1 MGGQVNSTTSI
12 TGGSFGMQSEDAV
25 NSEPANTL
33 ADKKESNN
41 LFGTKSVQPADATK
55 VFEPRK
61 SAALHL

>member
-1 MGGQVNSTTSI
+1 MGDQVNSTTFI
-12 TGGSFGMQSEDAV
+12 TGGSFGIQSEDAV

-33 ADKKESNN
+33 ADKKESSN

-55 VFEPRK
+55 IFEPRK